1 MIVLFHAYNR
11 GFSAIEVAVMF
22 SLYELAGVVTN
33 LLAGVAGARWGIRS
47 TLITGLGLQVFSY
60 GLLFA
65 WSDGWSK
72 AGAIAYVTVASMFGG
87 IAKDLTKLG
96 GKTVT
101 KLVTKDG
108 QDTRLFKMVSLLTG
122 MKNSLKGVGYFAGA
136 ALLDVNYY
144 LALSAMLGL
153 VVLAI
158 PFAVLGL
165 SDGLGTAKKSNAT
178 LRQALSLS
186 NPNLNWLSLARLFLF
201 ASRDFWFEVPL
212 PFYLRS
218 PSCAS
223 LGPAFPC
230 AADPDCAG
238 GAFCGASGS
247 CENLNVGGGCG
258 GPGLS
263 RLLVGTFLALYIIV
277 YGQVQSWTPQLV
289 TSPLGQTPPNKRTE
303 IMWGLVNCAPTLVL
317 AVALSK
323 APAFLDEDQPS
334 MLAWLIAG
342 IAVFAVIFAINSS
355 IHSFLVVKY
364 SPRDK
369 VAVSVGFYYMS
380 NAMGRLMGTMGSGLL
395 YTYVGDYVGA
405 YAGSDATAGLAAC
418 MIAGTVSSLLAALI
432 TVKIDDE
439 EGGLRCGRIVCYK
452 EEGEEEFAERGGAAA
467 VVDDSQL

>member
-1 MIVLFHAYNR
+1 MDPSIQPFVIISVCYLLFTVTDGAIRMIVLFHAYNR

-323 APAFLDEDQPS
+323 APAFLDEDQVRAS
-334 MLAWLIAG
+334 EASARARRG
-342 IAVFAVIFAINSS
+342 GSS
-355 IHSFLVVKY
+355 
-364 SPRDK
+364 
-369 VAVSVGFYYMS
+369 G
-380 NAMGRLMGTMGSGLL
+380 
-395 YTYVGDYVGA
+395 
-405 YAGSDATAGLAAC
+405 
-418 MIAGTVSSLLAALI
+418 
-432 TVKIDDE
+432 
-439 EGGLRCGRIVCYK
+439 
-452 EEGEEEFAERGGAAA
+452 ERGGGWGRGAGGVGARARASEREERAA
-467 VVDDSQL
+467 VFPLVVSARPATLVPR